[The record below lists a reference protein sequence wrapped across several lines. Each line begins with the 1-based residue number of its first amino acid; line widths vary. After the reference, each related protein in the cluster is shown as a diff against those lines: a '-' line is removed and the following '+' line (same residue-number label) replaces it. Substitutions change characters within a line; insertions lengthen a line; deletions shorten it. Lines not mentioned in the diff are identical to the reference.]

1 MSKPAESR
9 LRSKLALP
17 LSLLILF
24 LVLTGFS
31 YAYSTVAAGNIHRQK
46 EYLVNSL
53 EHYIT
58 DCYASKG
65 YYPISLNYLKENYN
79 LTYNDQLFYID
90 YQVRGANIRPDVAV
104 IELNDSDA

>member
-1 MSKPAESR
+1 MSKPAESH
-9 LRSKLALP
+9 LKSKLALP

-31 YAYSTVAAGNIHRQK
+31 YAYSTIATGNIHRQK

-90 YQVRGANIRPDVAV
+90 YQVMGANIRPDVAV
-104 IELNDSDA
+104 IELNDSDT